1 VSGARVWRSAQDW
14 LRRQLTSTR
23 PVGWLLTGA
32 LVTLALVGVLAVV
45 VSTTVA
51 S

>member
-1 VSGARVWRSAQDW
+1 MRVGRPARDW

-23 PVGWLLTGA
+23 PVGWRRPGV
-32 LVTLALVGVLAVV
+32 LVTLALVGVLAAA
-45 VSTTVA
+45 VSTPAT